1 MVSKGWRR
9 DLAQT
14 DASAEARLFLS
25 PSTASDEDGDE
36 ADSPPPRPMV
46 ADTPADERRRRC
58 LCPFPL
64 AVTPGKSPTRTCGL
78 ADLLRPFDA
87 AEALPTKHN
96 TRQVRTLRLIGVIVA
111 NQGCN
116 LKLCRLGPTLLVRT
130 PRLLL
135 CTLPGQGKRTRRPK
149 LKRNGRR
156 AAAVRER

>member
-46 ADTPADERRRRC
+46 ADTSADERRRRC
-58 LCPFPL
+58 LRSFRL
-64 AVTPGKSPTRTCGL
+64 AVTPGKSPTRTCGP
-78 ADLLRPFDA
+78 ADLLCPFDA

-96 TRQVRTLRLIGVIVA
+96 TRQVRALRLIGVIVA
-111 NQGCN
+111 NQFDDQGCN
-116 LKLCRLGPTLLVRT
+116 LKLCRLDPTLRT

-135 CTLPGQGKRTRRPK
+135 CTLAKEVKANETAK
-149 LKRNGRR
+149 TEKK
-156 AAAVRER
+156 